1 MKQYLPSLIAIASS
15 GLLFLKQIVLRNDQ
29 VKYARKILSRSP
41 INLPFPITLMLQF
54 LADVV

>member
-1 MKQYLPSLIAIASS
+1 MKHYLPSFIAIASS
-15 GLLFLKQIVLRNDQ
+15 GLLFVNHIFLRNDQ

-41 INLPFPITLMLQF
+41 INLPIPIALMLQF